1 MSGFF
6 LSDSKGSSSKP
17 RKRQAKSPQISGSK
31 NKKQKGKQSFK
42 KTDYIDEDELG
53 SDSDIPSDKEEDII
67 EEGEDKD
74 DETAQEK
81 RLRLAKQYLAQ
92 LESEEQKKKESDD
105 IDHDAIAHRL
115 KQDVLEQTG
124 RLQKRIASQFT
135 QPSLA
140 AIRVLKG
147 HQLSVTCLCVSHDNK
162 FIFSASKDCSI
173 IKWNIETG
181 EKEGKILGCHKASE
195 GSKGHKGHILCLAVT
210 SDGKFL
216 ASGGRDKVIHIWNA
230 ASLSHLHTFKGHKDA
245 VSGVAFRRGTHQLF
259 SCSHDRTAKIWNLDE
274 MAYVETLF
282 GHEDSLT
289 AIDSLSRDRAVSAGG
304 RDRSLRVWKVV
315 EESQLVF
322 NAPGNIGSLDCV
334 QLINEEHM
342 ISGADNGSL
351 SLWSVT
357 KKKPLCTIPNAHCK
371 PDNSSDESIPD
382 ESWITSIAT
391 LRSTDLL
398 ATGSCD
404 SCIKLWACGDGFR
417 SLKQLFAIPMVGF
430 VNALAFSN
438 DGNFLIAGV
447 GQEHRLGRWWRLK
460 KAKNSVCVI
469 PLQRTSR
476 MEVMLKSQK
485 NKKYCPGQ
493 QLKPRMVFIAE

>member
-6 LSDSKGSSSKP
+6 LSDSKGSASKP
-17 RKRQAKSPQISGSK
+17 RKRQAKSSQISGFR
-31 NKKQKGKQSFK
+31 NKKQRGKQSLSK
-42 KTDYIDEDELG
+42 AEHIDEDEFG
-53 SDSDIPSDKEEDII
+53 SDSDVPSDKEEDIPG
-67 EEGEDKD
+67 EEESSDH
-74 DETAQEK
+74 ETAQEK

-92 LESEEQKKKESDD
+92 LEKEEQEKKESDD

-124 RLQKRIASQFT
+124 RFQKRVASQYT
-135 QPSLA
+135 QPSPA

-147 HQLSVTCLCVSHDNK
+147 HQLSVTCLCVSPDDK
-162 FIFSASKDCSI
+162 FVFSASKDCSI

-181 EKEGKILGCHKASE
+181 LKEGKILGCHKASE
-195 GSKGHKGHILCLAVT
+195 GSKGHKGHVLCLAVT

-216 ASGGRDKVIHIWNA
+216 ASGGRDKIIHIWDP
-230 ASLSHLHTFKGHKDA
+230 ASLQHVHTFKGHKDA
-245 VSGVAFRRGTHQLF
+245 VSGLAFRRGTHQLF

-282 GHEDSLT
+282 GHEDGVT
-289 AIDSLSRDRAVSAGG
+289 AIDSLTRDRAVSAGG

-334 QLINEEHM
+334 QLINDEHM
-342 ISGADNGSL
+342 VSGADNSSL
-351 SLWSVT
+351 SLWSVS
-357 KKKPLCTIPNAHCK
+357 KKKPLCTIPNAHSK
-371 PDNSSDESIPD
+371 PDCSSDDSIPD
-382 ESWITSIAT
+382 ESWITSIAS

-398 ATGSCD
+398 ASAGSCD
-404 SCIKLWACGDGFR
+404 SCIKLWECGDGFR
-417 SLKQLFAIPMVGF
+417 SLKQLFSVSMVGF

-438 DGNFLIAGV
+438 NGNNLIAGI

-460 KAKNSVCVI
+460 KAKNCVCVI
-469 PLQRTSR
+469 PLQRT
-476 MEVMLKSQK
+476 VQ
-485 NKKYCPGQ
+485 NG
-493 QLKPRMVFIAE
+493 VHA